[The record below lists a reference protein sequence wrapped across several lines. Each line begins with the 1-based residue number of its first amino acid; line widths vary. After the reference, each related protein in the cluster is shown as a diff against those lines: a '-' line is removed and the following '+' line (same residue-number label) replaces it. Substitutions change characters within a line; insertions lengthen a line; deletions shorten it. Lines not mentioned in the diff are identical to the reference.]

1 MRKKSQSSG
10 PAPSG
15 SSAPTRRERRQQ
27 IALHLILGLA
37 LLFLAGVLMS
47 GAVSQFR
54 QSGITVTAIVSL
66 LGFLLFCILALML
79 LSSELRS
86 LFSKIAAK
94 RQGRHKT

>member
-1 MRKKSQSSG
+1 MRKKPQSS
-10 PAPSG
+10 APSG

-27 IALHLILGLA
+27 IALHLILGLS

-54 QSGITVTAIVSL
+54 RSGVTVTAIVSL

-79 LSSELRS
+79 LNSELRS
-86 LFSKIAAK
+86 LFSKIAKK
-94 RQGRHKT
+94 RQGRHKP